1 MNTHSSEHD
10 LTPSPE
16 VRTRIDELRRELDDA
31 IENAKIRAK
40 GDYWIS
46 FFLMLIAL
54 GASAVAGIGGLS
66 EKFGSQLTGSL
77 ALIPGAIAVLASN
90 LKFQQKSNWHYR
102 RCRASLAL
110 KSKLVLQLPETPT
123 VDDVATL
130 AAERDAM
137 EVSMEREWVEKFS
150 LNFAEFTHR
159 SVT

>member
-1 MNTHSSEHD
+1 MI
-10 LTPSPE
+10 PSPE
-16 VRTRIDELRRELDDA
+16 VRNRIDELRRELDDA

-102 RCRASLAL
+102 RCRASLTL
-110 KSKLVLQLPETPT
+110 KSKLVFRCRRYQQQTTSQPLQP
-123 VDDVATL
+123 
-130 AAERDAM
+130 
-137 EVSMEREWVEKFS
+137 
-150 LNFAEFTHR
+150 
-159 SVT
+159 SVTIWKLAWKGNG

>member
-1 MNTHSSEHD
+1 MA
-10 LTPSPE
+10 PSLE
-16 VRTRIDELRRELDDA
+16 VRNRIDELRRELDDA

-90 LKFQQKSNWHYR
+90 LKFQQKSNCNRPGRQIAQATRMSAIR
-102 RCRASLAL
+102 RAGSAV
-110 KSKLVLQLPETPT
+110 KV
-123 VDDVATL
+123 
-130 AAERDAM
+130 
-137 EVSMEREWVEKFS
+137 
-150 LNFAEFTHR
+150 
-159 SVT
+159 